1 MGLHRVAVALMAL
14 GLALTWSLT
23 PVQAQSSYPLDPQA
37 WTGGNGWC
45 EDGVC
50 FRAWA
55 TSGGVEIRWL
65 VASPETPRLTVMRRE
80 LQPATREAV
89 PVAESDC
96 SVVFCPA
103 EFTYQDTAALRGA
116 VYQYMLVEAESADV
130 LGQALEAG
138 VAASAV
144 DPGGSSPHR
153 IFLPLTLS
161 QGR

>member
-1 MGLHRVAVALMAL
+1 MGLHRVAVALVAL

-50 FRAWA
+50 LRAWA
-55 TSGGVEIRWL
+55 NSGGVEIRWL

-89 PVAESDC
+89 PVAES
-96 SVVFCPA
+96 A
-103 EFTYQDTAALRGA
+103 E
-116 VYQYMLVEAESADV
+116 V

-144 DPGGSSPHR
+144 DPAGSSPHR